1 MLPPGLTRQHHQPG
15 GPAPEYYSSIGEA
28 IGAAMQHNIR
38 LAHSGRRP
46 IDDPPLQ
53 VRRIPS
59 AADDPYS
66 VPGMIA
72 RLTEDAAPDEVAGIV
87 EEINGALV
95 GALPQLTELV
105 AAAADWVRVRLA
117 FDDPHHNSA
126 METWTRLAAAH
137 GLLEDVREQLEAAE
151 DGIAACPAE
160 RTDPRHHNMI
170 YVLRTRELLDDVL
183 GAGADPSPPGI
194 QSPKEADRPVSASN
208 CSSPTSSSTT
218 SPASPRSTEGSPMGN
233 LADTYGTE
241 VEIYPW
247 ADGLVWADCRTG
259 LPGSAQRI
267 LRSCGF
273 IAPAD
278 QGDPAS
284 FSLDSHVTGPDRQL
298 AASAA
303 ASQLADLGYRVA
315 IDPSLAV
322 GYVGETSDT
331 NARRQAAARQT
342 SPIAA
347 KASTGTGT
355 NAPPAPSPVLS
366 AGRPAPRSR

>member
-1 MLPPGLTRQHHQPG
+1 M
-15 GPAPEYYSSIGEA
+15 PEYYSSIGEA
-28 IGAAMQHNIR
+28 TSATMQHNIR
-38 LAHSGRRP
+38 LAHRGRRP

-53 VRRIPS
+53 VRRLPL

-72 RLTEDAAPDEVAGIV
+72 RLTEDAAPDEVTGII
-87 EEINGALV
+87 EEVNGALV

-105 AAAADWVRVRLA
+105 ATAADWVRVRLT
-117 FDDPHHNSA
+117 FDNPHHNPA
-126 METWTRLAAAH
+126 METWTRLATAH

-151 DGIAACPAE
+151 RGIAACPAE

-170 YVLRTRELLDDVL
+170 NVLRTRELLDEVL
-183 GAGADPSPPGI
+183 GAGAAPSLPGI
-194 QSPKEADRPVSASN
+194 QSLKEADRPVSASN
-208 CSSPTSSSTT
+208 YASPTPSSTAF
-218 SPASPRSTEGSPMGN
+218 PASPRSTEGSPMGN
-233 LADTYGTE
+233 LADTYGTD

-278 QGDPAS
+278 PGDPAS
-284 FSLDSHVTGPDRQL
+284 FSLETHVTGLDRQL
-298 AASAA
+298 AASAT

-331 NARRQAAARQT
+331 NARRQAAARQA

-347 KASTGTGT
+347 KASTGT
-355 NAPPAPSPVLS
+355 NAPPAPSPVPS